1 MKKIHY
7 TFSGEFGAEIVLHIP
22 YLYHLFLQHKIH
34 PEDSVEIYPGM
45 DPFYFFLSPSQI
57 RFHTSP
63 RYYVSP
69 NHRTTP
75 NQHDDVDEL
84 ADYSQWTPPPYQHM
98 YRNSLLIFA
107 RPLLVIHNKY
117 NVEWN
122 QSPIN
127 FLDPLTLDLLF
138 STLSPH
144 YQVVYLGTDT
154 TKGRSD
160 YSQDHNTIFSFPD
173 RAILDRHPDVLSFS
187 QLLASFPEYNYN
199 RLKLML
205 FANCRHYITVQG
217 GGAALIA
224 YFAQKMLVLHKKGWE
239 WEKGSYQGWYQ
250 RLLPSFPTNLMVVRE
265 TKDLLDAV
273 PPLFLSDY

>member
-1 MKKIHY
+1 
-7 TFSGEFGAEIVLHIP
+7 VLHIP

-34 PEDSVEIYPGM
+34 PEDLVEIYPGM
-45 DPFYFFLSPSQI
+45 DPFYFFLSPTQI
-57 RFHTSP
+57 MYHTTP
-63 RYYVSP
+63 RHYVPP
-69 NHRTTP
+69 NHRITP

-98 YRNSLLIFA
+98 YRNSLLIFD

-144 YQVVYLGTDT
+144 YQVVYLCADT
-154 TKGRSD
+154 KARSD
-160 YSQDHNTIFSFPD
+160 YSQDHNTVLSFPD
-173 RAILDRHPDVLSFS
+173 RPILDRHPQILSFS
-187 QLLASFPEYNYN
+187 QLLGAFPEYNYN
-199 RLKLML
+199 MLKLML

-250 RLLPSFPTNLMVVRE
+250 RLLPSFPTSLVVVRE
-265 TKDLLDAV
+265 AKDLVDAV
-273 PPLFLSDY
+273 PSLFLSDY